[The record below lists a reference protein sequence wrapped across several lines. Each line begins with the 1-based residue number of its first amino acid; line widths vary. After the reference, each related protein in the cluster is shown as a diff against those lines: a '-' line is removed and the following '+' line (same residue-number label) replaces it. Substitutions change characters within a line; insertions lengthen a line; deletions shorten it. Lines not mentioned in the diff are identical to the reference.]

1 MKYTEIYRLKDKL
14 QKRKI
19 PFEFQKKFDGFQIIV
34 NYDGI
39 YVSIIEHF
47 GSYGAQ
53 TNLLEM
59 WDYHSDPV
67 GWMTAE
73 DCLEKIESIRMRK
86 VCRMNY

>member
-19 PFEFQKKFDGFQIIV
+19 PFEFRKEFDGFQIIV

-53 TNLLEM
+53 ENLLEM

-73 DCLEKIESIRMRK
+73 DCLKKIEFSLEK
-86 VCRMNY
+86 KQGE

>member
-14 QKRKI
+14 QKKKI

-39 YVSIIEHF
+39 YVSIVEHF

-59 WDYHSDPV
+59 WDYHNDPV

-73 DCLEKIESIRMRK
+73 ECLEKIESLRIRK